1 MPEHRP
7 VVGHGMRLLVEDGA
21 HTEQVTFAQR
31 GVGEHFLRRQRGLGL
46 VVAEDVVQG
55 QGVRRR
61 RYASCVNGLQA
72 LEVIEDCGK
81 LLAEVIGLLVANG
94 NAGQSGDVLD
104 LIARKRQGGLQSG
117 TETIIPAG
125 TF

>member
-7 VVGHGMRLLVEDGA
+7 AGHGMRLLVEHCA
-21 HTEQVTFAQR
+21 HTEQVILAQR

-55 QGVRRR
+55 QGVRGR
-61 RYASCVNGLQA
+61 RYAICVYGLQA

-81 LLAEVIGLLVANG
+81 LLAEVIGLLVANR

-104 LIARKRQGGLQSG
+104 LIAGKRQGGLQSG